1 MQQYWAGDPD
11 AYDFVGVS
19 QLAKA
24 FRDSGI
30 GARLDA
36 DTPDVE
42 TGPKGRPS
50 SVVSNEEEDSR
61 QNGSMKRQNGGK
73 HEQESDEQKKRNTLD
88 PLVHDKYGT
97 CPLGVSDRFV
107 RDTICV

>member
-1 MQQYWAGDPD
+1 MQQYWAGNPD

-30 GARLDA
+30 GARLDD
-36 DTPDVE
+36 DTPDLE
-42 TGPKGRPS
+42 KGQKRKRE
-50 SVVSNEEEDSR
+50 SVVSTQEEDSR
-61 QNGSMKRQNGGK
+61 QGGGVEGHSGRE

-88 PLVHDKYGT
+88 PLVHDKCGT
-97 CPLGVSDRFV
+97 GPL
-107 RDTICV
+107 